1 MTISKKIMHTITL
14 KPEEIDA
21 LNKAMTFFLLVEKE
35 LFENCDEIANSK
47 GDTVD
52 YEELQIALNV
62 LRVFYDSGIY
72 SSWEEN

>member
-1 MTISKKIMHTITL
+1 MTIGKKIMHTITL

-21 LNKAMTFFLLVEKE
+21 LNKAMTFFFFFEKE
-35 LFENCDEIANSK
+35 LFENCDEIASSK

-52 YEELQIALNV
+52 YEDLQIALNV
-62 LRVFYDSGIY
+62 LRVFYDNGIY

>member
-35 LFENCDEIANSK
+35 LFENCDEIASSK

-52 YEELQIALNV
+52 YGELQIALNV
-62 LRVFYDSGIY
+62 LRVFYDNGIY
-72 SSWEEN
+72 SSWEDN

>member
-1 MTISKKIMHTITL
+1 MTIGKKIMHTITL

-35 LFENCDEIANSK
+35 LFENCDEIASSK

-52 YEELQIALNV
+52 YEDLQIALNV
-62 LRVFYDSGIY
+62 LRVFYDNGIY